1 MIDRPALTSNGQPGR
16 HLLPTPLADDVF
28 RGFLPGLPRRDR
40 RRSMRLA
47 SCGSADRTVSNSRVL
62 GASAGGMTVHLPA
75 RGTVRD
81 LVEHCDLKGTPLH
94 QHLGMDAGELME
106 LPHTPPAGGT
116 SRSSCSND
124 WGTRARQPRR
134 DTTCANRKSPW
145 RHCRRQSENE
155 KALVFP
161 GGTLTP
167 RLRKKKIS

>member
-106 LPHTPPAGGT
+106 LPPTPPAGGT

-155 KALVFP
+155 KSLVFP
-161 GGTLTP
+161 GGTLTLG
-167 RLRKKKIS
+167 LRKK